1 MLQQMLDAH
10 RQVGLGLDWVS
21 VDIELGNE
29 TMVMHVV
36 AHRVGTCIEV
46 GEDTPKMAPIN
57 ESLRMMFIV

>member
-29 TMVMHVV
+29 TMMMHVV

-46 GEDTPKMAPIN
+46 GEDTQDGPDQ
-57 ESLRMMFIV
+57 